1 MVSWGPYISARVL
14 AKFSGLTQG
23 LDFWLRSEMTDFGLK
38 WVKDFKMWAA
48 HYQKLNPPPPTL
60 TGRMFVSHSRYSR
73 ASTFKVESCISQI
86 KLGMAEKQGYKT
98 PDAFA
103 GQHSREST
111 ALCLV

>member
-48 HYQKLNPPPPTL
+48 HYQKLNPPPPHPY
-60 TGRMFVSHSRYSR
+60 GAYVCV
-73 ASTFKVESCISQI
+73 TFS
-86 KLGMAEKQGYKT
+86 LFQGEYI
-98 PDAFA
+98 
-103 GQHSREST
+103 
-111 ALCLV
+111 